1 LKKTKVVRPCQLTP
15 GYGQVIFY
23 WTLLA
28 RQISH
33 YFDSNPKER
42 PVLQRHEE
50 TRVSRQIA
58 LSEQQEAHI
67 LEIFELFDTDGGGT
81 IDRQELSAALYALG
95 FKETKGATLRNT
107 SSSREEHTWAGLGQ
121 SGQVHIGLEEFT
133 ALMKG
138 EINGRDPLEE
148 IRAVFAALQRP
159 DGPNDPQAGLVTFS
173 KLRRACKEFQL
184 LLTEE
189 ELLLMIDSVQV
200 DVNRNGGVSE
210 EEFCQ
215 ILQRSIWF

>member
-1 LKKTKVVRPCQLTP
+1 M
-15 GYGQVIFY
+15 
-23 WTLLA
+23 
-28 RQISH
+28 
-33 YFDSNPKER
+33 
-42 PVLQRHEE
+42 
-50 TRVSRQIA
+50 SRQIA
-58 LSEQQEAHI
+58 LSPQQEAHI

-81 IDRQELSAALYALG
+81 IDRKELSAALYALG
-95 FKETKGATLRNT
+95 FRENT
-107 SSSREEHTWAGLGQ
+107 RTVRRSTRRSGDSDWHGWAEQGL
-121 SGQVHIGLEEFT
+121 SEQVHIKLDEFT

-159 DGPNDPQAGLVTFS
+159 DGPNDPQPGLVTLS
-173 KLRRACKEFQL
+173 KLHRACKDFQL

-215 ILQRSIWF
+215 ILQHSIWF